1 MSAREAVIV
10 LDKLD
15 LLKGS
20 VENCHPQVPSLSVET
35 ALVIEKYANSR
46 QLDEFFA
53 NKSLEDLN
61 KLTKQFEDNCSCQEE
76 VNISSRPRN
85 RDKKEYL

>member
-1 MSAREAVIV
+1 MSAREAVII

-20 VENCHPQVPSLSVET
+20 IENCHPQVPSLSVET
-35 ALVIEKYANSR
+35 ALDIERYTNSGR
-46 QLDEFFA
+46 LDEFFA

-61 KLTKQFEDNCSCQEE
+61 KLTRQFEDNCSCEGA
-76 VNISSRPRN
+76 VNISSRPISQA
-85 RDKKEYL
+85 KKEYV

>member
-1 MSAREAVIV
+1 MSAREAVVI

-20 VENCHPQVPSLSVET
+20 IENCHPQVPSLAVEI
-35 ALVIEKYANSR
+35 AINIEKYVSSG

-53 NKSLEDLN
+53 NKSLEDLD
-61 KLTKQFEDNCSCQEE
+61 KLTKQFEDNCSCEGAI
-76 VNISSRPRN
+76 NISSRPR
-85 RDKKEYL
+85 RQAKEESV

>member
-1 MSAREAVIV
+1 MPAREAVIV

-35 ALVIEKYANSR
+35 ALDIERYANSR

-53 NKSLEDLN
+53 NKSLEELN
-61 KLTKQFEDNCSCQEE
+61 KLTKQFEDNCSCEGAA
-76 VNISSRPRN
+76 NSSRPIG